1 MVGVGVFDSVSGV
14 SRVKLTSAQFPNNS
28 PTELRKSSSTSHNVI
43 TLVGWQMYKLP
54 KSCSKR
60 ASPPAQ
66 LPHFHLARHLTAEK
80 VEETLVAEQVED
92 SMSAEKPGRDRGRA
106 GGCLRVGRSLQLV
119 AENPDD
125 IRVSKDQDFPLTL

>member
-1 MVGVGVFDSVSGV
+1 M
-14 SRVKLTSAQFPNNS
+14 
-28 PTELRKSSSTSHNVI
+28 I

-60 ASPPAQ
+60 ASLPPAQ

-80 VEETLVAEQVED
+80 VEETLVAEQV
-92 SMSAEKPGRDRGRA
+92 ARLNVGGKAGRDRGRA
-106 GGCLRVGRSLQLV
+106 GGCLREAGSLQLV

-125 IRVSKDQDFPLTL
+125 IGARKDQDFPLTFY